1 MTNTAALSP
10 IDHMCNINKEDCLII
25 FSFPRYSSVDEVTA
39 QMAHDAGAKIIVVT
53 DKPSA
58 LLAPYAT
65 VLFTVSVDSNSFF
78 NSLVGPQF
86 ISEALLETISHK
98 VKGVEKRLKRID
110 KYLGKLGSY

>member
-1 MTNTAALSP
+1 
-10 IDHMCNINKEDCLII
+10 
-25 FSFPRYSSVDEVTA
+25 
-39 QMAHDAGAKIIVVT
+39 MAHDAGAKINVVT